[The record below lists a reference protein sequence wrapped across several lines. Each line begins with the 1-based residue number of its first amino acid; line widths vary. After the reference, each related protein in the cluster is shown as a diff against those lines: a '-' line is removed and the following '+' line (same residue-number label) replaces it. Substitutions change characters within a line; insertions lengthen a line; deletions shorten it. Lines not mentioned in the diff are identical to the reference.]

1 VSKWE
6 GMLHAR
12 HRHWTGAHLSAL
24 RGHKQR
30 RMRLLVGFG
39 ALGVVRRAL
48 HQRIQ
53 VLCDTWQRVYPYL
66 ADVPVPRLRHRF
78 RPKRRHV
85 PGKLAL
91 VLHCCGAWHML
102 CQRLAAALAA
112 AALATA
118 LATAALAAALATAIA
133 AAALATT
140 LAAAALAAAALA
152 TSVGGAR
159 CVQGRAQL
167 PRQLAAEVG
176 KYGLSAERVGLWLRL
191 RRLLGV
197 GRCRLCQHPVKW
209 LLHHEHVRR

>member
-140 LAAAALAAAALA
+140 LAAAALAAAAHA
-152 TSVGGAR
+152 TALQWHHLQRPVLRVGSAR
-159 CVQGRAQL
+159 RRIGHGYSADGQHPNKLHECRAQHVH
-167 PRQLAAEVG
+167 LA
-176 KYGLSAERVGLWLRL
+176 
-191 RRLLGV
+191 
-197 GRCRLCQHPVKW
+197 
-209 LLHHEHVRR
+209 